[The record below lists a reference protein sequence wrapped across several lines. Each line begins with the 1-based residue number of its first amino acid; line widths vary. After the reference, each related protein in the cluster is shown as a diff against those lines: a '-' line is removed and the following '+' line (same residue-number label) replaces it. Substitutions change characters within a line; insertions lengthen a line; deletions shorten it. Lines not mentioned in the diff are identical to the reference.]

1 MGTQTG
7 GRCMSGM
14 AIALIVFLVLLLL
27 GMPVAFSIGI
37 SGLSFFLATPG
48 LPFTIVVQKALSTT
62 QSFTMLAIP
71 LFIFAG
77 NLMNNT
83 GITSRLIKLADV
95 LTGHMYGNIGQVSCV
110 LSTLMGGVSGSANAD
125 AAMESRVLG
134 PEMIKRGYDRGWSA
148 AVNAWSSMIVCTIPP
163 SMGFIIYG
171 SIGEVSI
178 GRLFAAGMIPGLLM
192 MVFMM
197 VATSI
202 TAHKRNYLP
211 DRQKPASLKEV
222 LAALREGIWALM
234 FPILLIVF
242 IRFGIMTASE
252 SGAFAAVYA
261 IFVGT
266 VIYKEMS
273 LEVLIKTLKD
283 STKDIAIVTLILAL
297 SGIFAYGIV
306 YDSIPQAMASGL
318 LGITKNPQ
326 LMLVII
332 ILLLLVM
339 GMFMETTV
347 ITLLMTPILLPVV
360 KSLGIDP
367 VHFGV
372 IMMTVTTS
380 GINTPPVGTALYTT
394 SSILGCTPEETAKAA
409 MPFFLAVMMVVVVLI
424 IFPQLSLWLPNLVF
438 GPVK

>member
-1 MGTQTG
+1 MG
-7 GRCMSGM
+7 
-14 AIALIVFLVLLLL
+14 IAVIVFLVLLLL
-27 GMPVAFSIGI
+27 GMPVAFAIGI
-37 SGLSFFLATPG
+37 SGFSFFLVTPG

-83 GITSRLIKLADV
+83 GITKRLIKLADV

-125 AAMESRVLG
+125 AAMEARVLG
-134 PEMIKRGYDRGWSA
+134 PEMTKRGYDRGWSA
-148 AVNAWSSMIVCTIPP
+148 AINAWSSMIVCTIPP

-178 GRLFAAGMIPGLLM
+178 GRLFAAGMLPGLLM
-192 MVFMM
+192 MVFLMT
-197 VATSI
+197 ATSI

-211 DRQKPASLKEV
+211 DREKPASFKEV
-222 LAALREGIWALM
+222 IEALRDGIWALL
-234 FPILLIVF
+234 FPIMLIVF
-242 IRFGIMTASE
+242 IRFGIMTPSE
-252 SGAFAAVYA
+252 SGAFAAIYA
-261 IFVGT
+261 VFVGT
-266 VIYKEMS
+266 VIYREMS
-273 LEVLIKTLKD
+273 FAVLVKTLKD

-297 SGIFAYGIV
+297 SGIFGYGIV
-306 YDSIPQAMASGL
+306 YDSVPQAMAAGL
-318 LGITKNPQ
+318 LGVTKNPQ
-326 LMLVII
+326 VMLFII
-332 ILLLLVM
+332 ILMLLVM

-394 SSILGCTPEETAKAA
+394 SSIMGCSPEETTKAA
-409 MPFFLAVMMVVVVLI
+409 FPFFFAVILVVLLLI
-424 IFPQLSLWLPNLVF
+424 FFPQISLWLPNLIF
-438 GPVK
+438 GAIK